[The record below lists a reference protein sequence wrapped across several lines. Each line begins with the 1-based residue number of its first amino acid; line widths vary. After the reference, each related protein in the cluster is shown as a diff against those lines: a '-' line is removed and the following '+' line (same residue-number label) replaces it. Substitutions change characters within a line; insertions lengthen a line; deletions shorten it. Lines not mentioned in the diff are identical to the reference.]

1 VGIEVATYYTGP
13 ISAASFFTRT
23 KESSAGSS
31 DVFPNS
37 DSRWCVSDPLPP
49 SAALPLTEGE
59 NKVISPSW
67 GGRLHTISNQSWAL
81 QPCATRSPDNPS
93 ALIFRIYSL
102 TGNCINQE
110 N

>member
-1 VGIEVATYYTGP
+1 MLHRPNLCCELFYEDERIFRRVFGCVPQLRFEMVCERP
-13 ISAASFFTRT
+13 PAAFG
-23 KESSAGSS
+23 GS
-31 DVFPNS
+31 
-37 DSRWCVSDPLPP
+37 PP
-49 SAALPLTEGE
+49 HREGE

-67 GGRLHTISNQSWAL
+67 GVALHTISNQSWAL

-102 TGNCINQE
+102 TGNCIGQE